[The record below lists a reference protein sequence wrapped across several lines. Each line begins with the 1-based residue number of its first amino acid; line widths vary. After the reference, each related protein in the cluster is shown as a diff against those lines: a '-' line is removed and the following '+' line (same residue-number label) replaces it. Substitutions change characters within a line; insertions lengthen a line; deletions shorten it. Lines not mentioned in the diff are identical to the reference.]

1 MAVRTQK
8 LLSCKVRRFGSRAAI
23 AEEADEVKHDTGR
36 IHAWLR
42 SPNLSTGLR
51 KALHEIINL
60 DILCIMSGDGI
71 DRAITRI
78 EAALARISAAA
89 NALPNARA
97 DFGHKGDS
105 ALRQEVLGA
114 LQQLDTL
121 IESMEK

>member
-23 AEEADEVKHDTGR
+23 AEEAGEVKHDTGR

-51 KALHEIINL
+51 KALHQIINL
-60 DILCIMSGDGI
+60 DNLRIMSGDGI

-78 EAALARISAAA
+78 EAALARISTAA
-89 NALPNARA
+89 NALPASSPASA
-97 DFGHKGDS
+97 DDS
-105 ALRQEVLGA
+105 TMRQEVLGA